1 MLSTVV
7 GEFILFP
14 RYRDSINNS
23 EIFRHYEE
31 AFNIAN
37 LNLTLSI
44 EDTLSMRFTKYEKGW
59 VCLCCTHDVQ
69 HPTPFQYVEDIFL
82 QTPPVA
88 GWLFS
93 VKPNEMYHAWIN
105 DILTPHD
112 IGPNDKHFVQMN
124 ETDNRT
130 RIDLKDIF
138 NRTSSKLQESYHT
151 DIFNYTD
158 KVSLVTG
165 NECPNGTSILVPDPM
180 VTKEEAI
187 ELISYLN
194 SLI

>member
-1 MLSTVV
+1 MKYLILFCMLSTVM

-14 RYRDSINNS
+14 RYKNSINNS

-31 AFNIAN
+31 SFNIAN

-59 VCLCCTHDVQ
+59 VCLCCTHDTQ
-69 HPTPFQYVEDIFL
+69 HPLPFQYVEDIFL

-93 VKPNEMYHAWIN
+93 VKPNEMYHAWTN

-112 IGPNDKHFVQMN
+112 IGPNDKHFVQM
-124 ETDNRT
+124 DPSDSST

-138 NRTSSKLQESYHT
+138 KHT
-151 DIFNYTD
+151 DIFNHTD

-165 NECPNGTSILVPDPM
+165 NECSNGTSMLVPDPM

-194 SLI
+194 SLV